1 MKNTRGDK
9 AHDFALKIMG
19 NDDIGIG
26 ALSDA
31 EKRKE
36 IAKAAFDMVDAMEK
50 EGNKR
55 YPNYIGY
62 MGPY

>member
-19 NDDIGIG
+19 NDGIG
-26 ALSDA
+26 LDYLSDA

-50 EGNKR
+50 ENMKR
-55 YPNYIGY
+55 YSYNIGC